1 MMPEVN
7 SSSSRGHVDGPPFA
21 LGEPGRAHE
30 REIDTRG
37 PGFLRGAQD
46 RNDKAPIVHP
56 RRQAEDQEEGL
67 EEVRRN
73 FPPPQGP
80 RYIESPPAVP
90 APPRRAARTPPQ
102 TPPPVEQTNIRSRE
116 VDEVVWDVSR
126 TKDVTMH
133 LELDITE
140 DLEPDLDEFCRL
152 ARLGNFQGAKQSFKD
167 NLEQHMDDPY
177 IFVQYAQMLMS
188 MGDYKSVEVR
198 CAHT

>member
-7 SSSSRGHVDGPPFA
+7 SSSSRAHVDGPPYA
-21 LGEPGRAHE
+21 LGEQGRAHE

-46 RNDKAPIVHP
+46 RNDKSPIVHP
-56 RRQAEDQEEGL
+56 RRQAEDQEGSL

-80 RYIESPPAVP
+80 RYIEPLP
-90 APPRRAARTPPQ
+90 APPHRAAP

-126 TKDVTMH
+126 TKDVTLH

-152 ARLGNFQGAKQSFKD
+152 ARLGNFQGAKQFFQD
-167 NLEQHMDDPY
+167 NLEQHIDDPY

-188 MGDYKSVEVR
+188 MGDYQGVEVR
-198 CAHT
+198 RSHA